1 MIEEII
7 GHTEL
12 LVAILGVLSAIFV
25 AIIAFFRVSYQI
37 KKNSKATLDLK
48 LREEKSAIYGK
59 VYSYIF
65 DLLKDTLAHKDLDK
79 DGYIERYMELKQLL
93 LFNGSDRV
101 LKHFIKL
108 NIDLSKNNSA
118 ITLNNY
124 FKLLLLIRRELGHK
138 NKGIQEKDILK
149 LLVRNETDY
158 ESLCCQFGCKKKY
171 SWCKLI
177 NSLHKCFTVQRRN
190 IQIAHSIET
199 SKIERT
205 VNTNDMEYG

>member
-1 MIEEII
+1 MIDNII
-7 GHTEL
+7 GNTEL
-12 LVAILGVLSAIFV
+12 LVAILGVLSAILV

-65 DLLKDTLAHKDLDK
+65 DLLKDTLAHKELDK
-79 DGYIERYMELKQLL
+79 VSYTERYMELKQLL
-93 LFNGSDRV
+93 LFNGSDKV

-108 NIDLSKNNSA
+108 NIDTSKNNSA

-138 NKGIQEKDILK
+138 NKRIQEKDILK
-149 LLVRNETDY
+149 LLVANETDY
-158 ESLCCQFGCKKKY
+158 ESLCSLLGYKKRIC
-171 SWCKLI
+171 WCRK
-177 NSLHKCFTVQRRN
+177 
-190 IQIAHSIET
+190 
-199 SKIERT
+199 
-205 VNTNDMEYG
+205 

>member
-1 MIEEII
+1 MIDNII
-7 GHTEL
+7 GNTEL
-12 LVAILGVLSAIFV
+12 LVAILGVLSAILV

-65 DLLKDTLAHKDLDK
+65 DLLKDTLAHKELDK
-79 DGYIERYMELKQLL
+79 VSYTERYMELKQLL
-93 LFNGSDRV
+93 LFNGSDKV

-108 NIDLSKNNSA
+108 NIDMSKNNSA

-138 NKGIQEKDILK
+138 NKRIQEKDILK
-149 LLVRNETDY
+149 LLVANEMYY
-158 ESLCCQFGCKKKY
+158 ESLCSQLGYKKRIC
-171 SWCKLI
+171 WCRK
-177 NSLHKCFTVQRRN
+177 
-190 IQIAHSIET
+190 
-199 SKIERT
+199 
-205 VNTNDMEYG
+205 